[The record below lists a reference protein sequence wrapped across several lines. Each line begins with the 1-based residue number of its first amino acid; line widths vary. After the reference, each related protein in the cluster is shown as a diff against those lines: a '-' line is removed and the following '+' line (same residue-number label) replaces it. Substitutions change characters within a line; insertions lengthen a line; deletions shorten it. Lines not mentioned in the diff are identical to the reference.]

1 MPLHKM
7 HFFYIKQQLQA
18 EVWGEVND
26 LVYSICKHSKYLMEL
41 QNKIVQDAFIM
52 LPLPLL
58 HMHAKRS
65 PIYSTDSEHTY
76 NWAMVYSAE
85 VLKARSGIRNNVLWC
100 QTHWAFSKYCITT
113 RSNTVRWSNFIAFF
127 LDHKNKQLC
136 YKDSIVIGYLI
147 SNMWPLTSLAAYV
160 YSTLFFITNHRC
172 FHGFLL
178 PLDLCR

>member
-1 MPLHKM
+1 M

-41 QNKIVQDAFIM
+41 QNKIVQDGFIM

-85 VLKARSGIRNNVLWC
+85 VLKARSGIRNSVAISMYYGVKLTGPF
-100 QTHWAFSKYCITT
+100 Q
-113 RSNTVRWSNFIAFF
+113 NTASQPDR
-127 LDHKNKQLC
+127 
-136 YKDSIVIGYLI
+136 
-147 SNMWPLTSLAAYV
+147 
-160 YSTLFFITNHRC
+160 TL
-172 FHGFLL
+172 
-178 PLDLCR
+178 